1 MQPTATWLQV
11 HMQFMFLSLFTF
23 FFCLFFFPCHPSARP
38 LIHLQR
44 PFSAVWRSPFAAGKV
59 LVLTMSISL
68 AFPLPR
74 LSCCFGREVVTYWIF
89 LPQFFQFLYVLG
101 CWSASSQITKVNL
114 TSKISIKFKANSLR
128 YNLK

>member
-1 MQPTATWLQV
+1 MRWSAANCDLAAGSYAIYVPFIV
-11 HMQFMFLSLFTF
+11 YFFLL
-23 FFCLFFFPCHPSARP
+23 LVFFPCHPSARP

-74 LSCCFGREVVTYWIF
+74 LSCCFGREVVTY
-89 LPQFFQFLYVLG
+89 
-101 CWSASSQITKVNL
+101 
-114 TSKISIKFKANSLR
+114 
-128 YNLK
+128 